1 MTNTNLVT
9 RAVKIKHHHGT
20 QIHEPYTGARGYKPM
35 NQHVT
40 SVVIGQKQG
49 RVGIQRKPLVVFE

>member
-1 MTNTNLVT
+1 MAPKFMNPTL
-9 RAVKIKHHHGT
+9 G
-20 QIHEPYTGARGYKPM
+20 HEGYKPM